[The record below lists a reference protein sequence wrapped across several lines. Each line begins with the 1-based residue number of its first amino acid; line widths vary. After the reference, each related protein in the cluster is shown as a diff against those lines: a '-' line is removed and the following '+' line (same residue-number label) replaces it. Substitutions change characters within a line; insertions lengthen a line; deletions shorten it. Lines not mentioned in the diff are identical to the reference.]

1 MSVGTKGAR
10 QFQGLFSVIPFKA
23 TVDFGS
29 AGANDDAT
37 GFASANITVT
47 GAELG
52 DFVLLNGSIDL
63 ADTVLSGSV
72 AAADTVQATI
82 GNQTT
87 AAVNHASMTV
97 TGVVLKPNANV
108 FSEL

>member
-1 MSVGTKGAR
+1 MSVGTKGPK
-10 QFQGLFSVIPFKA
+10 QFQGLFAVIPFKA

-29 AGANDDAT
+29 AGANDAA
-37 GFASANITVT
+37 ASTASSTIAVA

-52 DFVLLNGSIDL
+52 DFVLVAPGIDVTDITLSAQVTTTDVVTATVHNG
-63 ADTVLSGSV
+63 
-72 AAADTVQATI
+72 
-82 GNQTT
+82 TT
-87 AAVNHASMTV
+87 DAVNLASQTI